1 MSGGCAPL
9 IDGGEL
15 AYAVQGEGS
24 PLVLISGLGGLA
36 SFWSAF
42 ATVCAPYFRV
52 ITYDHRGVGRSS
64 ELDGPTSIAA
74 MRDDLIGLLDHLG
87 HASAVVLGH
96 STGGAIAQ
104 SLALAHPERVSRL
117 VLSATFARPCVYM
130 RRLFAGRIELLDQL
144 GIDAY
149 RRHAVTLLNSPYWL
163 DANDKTVESDLASAA
178 GRSKP
183 GDAAVVRQRMLA
195 VLGHDADELL
205 PAISC
210 PTRVVVAADDI
221 VTPAYLS
228 QRLAAGIP
236 QADLRILARGGHY
249 AMRAEPDAYRDAV
262 LDFLRGGSPVAET
275 RIRA

>member
-9 IDGGEL
+9 IGGGEL
-15 AYAVQGEGS
+15 AYAVQGEGP

-36 SFWSAF
+36 SFWSDF
-42 ATVCAPYFRV
+42 ATVCAPHFNV

-87 HASAVVLGH
+87 HASAAVLGH

-104 SLALAHPERVSRL
+104 SLALAHPERISRL
-117 VLSATFARPCVYM
+117 VLSATFARPCAYM
-130 RRLFAGRIELLDQL
+130 RRLFAGRIELLEQL

-149 RRHAVTLLNSPYWL
+149 RRHAVTLLNAPYWL
-163 DANDKTVESDLASAA
+163 DANDKTVEAELASAA

-183 GDAAVVRQRMLA
+183 GDAAAVRQRMLA

-236 QADLRILARGGHY
+236 QADLRVLARGGHY
-249 AMRAEPDAYRDAV
+249 AMRAEPDAYRDEV
-262 LDFLRGGSPVAET
+262 LGFLRGGSSVAET
-275 RIRA
+275 RIRL